1 MTRQRLLVVGSTGS
15 VGRLVVERAHSDG
28 FSVRALIRSWPPSRR
43 FSSQVEA
50 VRGDITD
57 GSTLGDL
64 VRDVDA
70 IAFTHGSDGGPKET
84 EAVDYGGVRNV
95 LLALK
100 GREARIALMTSI
112 GVTNRSSAY
121 NQSTRAHDW
130 KRRSERLV
138 RASGLPYTI
147 VRPGWF
153 DLNGPDDHRL
163 VLLQGDRRQT
173 GTPADGAIARAQLA
187 DVLVKSLSTRSALR
201 KTFEVVSERG
211 SPQQDLDGLIASLE
225 PDLPGMLDGAQDVA
239 NMPSDEEPES
249 VAEDL
254 DVVRRL
260 HRRAQ

>member
-1 MTRQRLLVVGSTGS
+1 MTPPVLLVVGSTGS
-15 VGRLVVERAHSDG
+15 VGRLVVARADADG
-28 FSVRALIRSWPPSRR
+28 FAVRALLRRWPPSRP
-43 FSSQVEA
+43 FSPRVEP
-50 VRGDITD
+50 VKGDISD
-57 GSTLGDL
+57 ASTFGEQ

-70 IAFTHGSDGGPKET
+70 IVFTHGSDGGPKET

-95 LLALK
+95 LLALN

-153 DLNGPDDHRL
+153 DRNGPDDHRL

-173 GTPADGAIARAQLA
+173 GTPADGVIARAQLA
-187 DVLVKSLSTRSALR
+187 EVLVKSLSTRSALR
-201 KTFEVVSERG
+201 KTFELVSERG
-211 SPQQDLDGLIASLE
+211 PVQQDVDGLFASLE
-225 PDLPGMLDGAQDVA
+225 PDPPGTVDGVHDVA
-239 NMPSDEEPES
+239 NMPSNEEPES
-249 VAEDL
+249 VVEDL
-254 DVVRRL
+254 SAVRLQR
-260 HRRAQ
+260 RRAQ